1 LFTLLNFIKRI
12 ILDSQSLSN
21 LEFFSSLKP
30 ETLNTLAGRAFQRE
44 IHAGYNLV
52 IEGMPAEACYFVLS
66 GQLRVSRM
74 NRDGRIQILARL
86 GAGEPVNVI
95 SLLKEDRINH
105 ASVESLTDSAVLVLL
120 AKDFDDFLSQYPDF
134 STALLRNLAK
144 RMAKTTSLAANL
156 SLYTVRSRL
165 AQFLIDLAEK
175 PQSAGGWTQDEI
187 AAHIGTVRDVVGRLL
202 REFESQGLIERDRQ
216 RIILLDY
223 EALMSE
229 AQNYDV

>member
-1 LFTLLNFIKRI
+1 
-12 ILDSQSLSN
+12 LDSQSLKDF
-21 LEFFSSLKP
+21 EFFSSLKP
-30 ETLNTLAGRAFQRE
+30 ETQNALARRAFQRE
-44 IHAGYNLV
+44 ITAGYNLV
-52 IEGMPAEACYFVLS
+52 IEGMSAEACYFVLS

-105 ASVESLTDSAVLVLL
+105 ASVESLTDSTVLVLL
-120 AKDFDDFLSQYPDF
+120 ANDFDEFLSHYPDF
-134 STALLRNLAK
+134 STALLKNLAK

-165 AQFLIDLAEK
+165 AQFLIDLAER

-202 REFESQGLIERDRQ
+202 REFESQGLIKRDRQ
-216 RIILLDY
+216 NIILLDRK
-223 EALMSE
+223 ALMSE
-229 AQNYDV
+229 AQNDDE

>member
-1 LFTLLNFIKRI
+1 
-12 ILDSQSLSN
+12 LDSQSLIS
-21 LEFFSSLKP
+21 LEFFASLNP
-30 ETLNTLAGRAFQRE
+30 GTFNALAGRAFQRE
-44 IHAGYNLV
+44 IHTGYNLV
-52 IEGMPAEACYFVLS
+52 IEGMSAEACYFVLL